1 MIVKKIKYKDWKD
14 VEREEEFRFNM
25 TEAELAEMQL
35 SVNGGMEA
43 LVRQIVNTRDN
54 ARLVRIF
61 KDLVLQSYGEISV
74 DGRLFQKSPE
84 LSKAFSETPA
94 YSILFMELATDADK
108 AAEFLRGIMPEKMQK
123 NATIDMA
130 AAEKELNKPTQ
141 PNLLNSV
148 AGMGG

>member
-1 MIVKKIKYKDWKD
+1 MIVKKIKYTDWKG

-108 AAEFLRGIMPEKMQK
+108 AAEFLKGIMPEKMQK
-123 NATIDMA
+123 NAKIDMA
-130 AAEKELNKPTQ
+130 EAEKELNKPTQ
-141 PNLLNSV
+141 PSLLNSV
-148 AGMGG
+148 AGLGG